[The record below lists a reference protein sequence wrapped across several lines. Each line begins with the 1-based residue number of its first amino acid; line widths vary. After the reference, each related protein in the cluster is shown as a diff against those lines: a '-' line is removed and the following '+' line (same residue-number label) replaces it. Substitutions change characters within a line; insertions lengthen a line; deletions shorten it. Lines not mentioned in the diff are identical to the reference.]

1 MGEID
6 EFEPVEQGSLA
17 ITFGRGE
24 FRPFVNSKR
33 SVKYQ
38 LYCKIRNGRKC
49 NHMKSLAKKSAGA
62 RDIKTVGAA
71 SRRRLPRQSLR
82 DAAYEAIK
90 HRIITCEFKPGECI
104 NEASVSALLGL
115 GRTPVHQAIDRLMLE
130 EMVEVIPR
138 KGVIVKPVILQDV
151 MQMIDVRLINEVYC
165 AGLAATRADDTHIE
179 SLVGI
184 MDRARTAIVARD
196 VHDLMTLDRE
206 FHLVLANA
214 TKNFELAEVVRKLNE
229 RSLRFW
235 FISFTTPD
243 HHHSFQEQHEAIF
256 AAVRDHDSGGAE
268 SAMRAHIEAFRRSVA
283 RHL

>member
-1 MGEID
+1 
-6 EFEPVEQGSLA
+6 
-17 ITFGRGE
+17 
-24 FRPFVNSKR
+24 
-33 SVKYQ
+33 
-38 LYCKIRNGRKC
+38 
-49 NHMKSLAKKSAGA
+49 MKSLPRQTPSARGRKPA
-62 RDIKTVGAA
+62 GVA
-71 SRRRLPRQSLR
+71 SRRGLPSQSLR

-90 HRIITCEFKPGECI
+90 HRIITCKFKPGECI
-104 NEASVSALLGL
+104 NEASVSALLGF

-138 KGVIVKPVILQDV
+138 KGVIVKPIILQDV

-165 AGLAATRADDTHIE
+165 ARLAAARADDTHIE
-179 SLVGI
+179 NLVTVI
-184 MDRARTAIVARD
+184 DRARKAIAARD
-196 VHDLMTLDRE
+196 VHTLMTLDRE

-243 HHHSFQEQHEAIF
+243 HHHNFQEQHEAIF
-256 AAVRDHDSGGAE
+256 AAIKDHDADAAE